1 MRSACV
7 FIEKPSSLC
16 SNPRVVVLK
25 IWTRAFV
32 CFSADSNQRED
43 CRHVHGTNEAS
54 RRLRFVLF
62 SSRPE
67 TVSRICFGCH
77 TMARDTGN
85 VFSFSSPIAI
95 TLSLCSSSFLND
107 IFLFKKCHR
116 SFSWFVLSLFFPL
129 FPRIFSLTFSFVL
142 VSLLFVMF
150 ALFAL
155 FSSVFVPFICSHCH
169 RQS

>member
-1 MRSACV
+1 MRPACV
-7 FIEKPSSLC
+7 LIEKPSSLC

-32 CFSADSNQRED
+32 CFSAHSNPRED

-67 TVSRICFGCH
+67 QVSRICFGCH

-85 VFSFSSPIAI
+85 VFSTLPLPLFLLSALLFSLTIFSNFINVI
-95 TLSLCSSSFLND
+95 VLSRGSF
-107 IFLFKKCHR
+107 
-116 SFSWFVLSLFFPL
+116 SLFFPL
-129 FPRIFSLTFSFVL
+129 FTSIFSLTFSFAL
-142 VSLLFVMF
+142 VSLRFVMF
-150 ALFAL
+150 ALFAV